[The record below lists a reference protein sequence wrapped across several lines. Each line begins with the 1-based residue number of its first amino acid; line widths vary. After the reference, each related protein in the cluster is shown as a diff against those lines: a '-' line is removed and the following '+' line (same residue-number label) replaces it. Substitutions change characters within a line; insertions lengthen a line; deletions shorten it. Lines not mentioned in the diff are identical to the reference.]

1 MNIEQSVKK
10 EEEKLSEITY
20 ELDGVHRVRVIVSL
34 TRYQTRSSAATYCI
48 CLYIYIQLCP

>member
-34 TRYQTRSSAATYCI
+34 TRNQMLSSAELST